1 MQDTRLPVREPD
13 GNSAS
18 LSAQN
23 PLALVVSL
31 CSQLAFSFKPVVEIA
46 SVLAAAAQ
54 VSQVGCFCD
63 LVVAGTAAEL
73 TVANL
78 AERVRG
84 P

>member
-1 MQDTRLPVREPD
+1 
-13 GNSAS
+13 
-18 LSAQN
+18 
-23 PLALVVSL
+23 LVVSL
-31 CSQLAFSFKPVVEIA
+31 CSQLAFSFNPVVEIA